1 MLADVKM
8 LHTILLVNQ
17 NGKRERE
24 GERDRDGES
33 MEHIAGEYDGNTC
46 TTKWDEEMV
55 VAQDGMMRTDGQ
67 VPQDGSERECQV
79 QHVDKLSSPELAQEG
94 LHGE

>member
-1 MLADVKM
+1 
-8 LHTILLVNQ
+8 
-17 NGKRERE
+17 
-24 GERDRDGES
+24 

-67 VPQDGSERECQV
+67 VPQEGSERECQV

-94 LHGE
+94 LHGERRPMLYTTPRQGHLPLSRKLVDRVHEVAPT